1 MPAGKRPSNLGVREG
16 RLAPCPGKPN
26 CVCSQDE
33 SSKHRIEALTFT
45 DTPQAAML
53 RLKEILANMP
63 RTTLID
69 EQEGYLYFEC
79 KSKIM
84 GYVDD
89 LEFHCEPVEKVI
101 HVRSASRIGYS
112 DLGVNRKRVEAI
124 RQKFR
129 V

>member
-1 MPAGKRPSNLGVREG
+1 MFAGKRPSNLGVRDG

-33 SSKHRIEALTFT
+33 DPKHAISPLVYTGEA
-45 DTPQAAML
+45 DAAML
-53 RLKEILANMP
+53 KLKEILSKMP
-63 RTTLID
+63 RTTLVE

-79 KSKIM
+79 KSKVM

-89 LEFHCEPVEKVI
+89 LEFHCARDQHQI

-112 DLGVNRKRVEAI
+112 DIGVNRKRVEAI
-124 RQKFR
+124 RHKFST
-129 V
+129 